1 MSRKGA
7 IFSEKVVQL
16 ASIDSVIVE
25 LMPEKG
31 GLSLYFLLETLDSIE
46 QI

>member
-1 MSRKGA
+1 MSRKGT
-7 IFSEKVVQL
+7 ISSGKVVQL
-16 ASIDSVIVE
+16 VSIDSVIAE
-25 LMPEKG
+25 LMSEKG

>member
-1 MSRKGA
+1 MSRKGT
-7 IFSEKVVQL
+7 ISSGKVVQL
-16 ASIDSVIVE
+16 VSIDSVFVE

-31 GLSLYFLLETLDSIE
+31 GLSPYFLLETLDNIE